1 MNPRRTCARC
11 GAGLD
16 DLAPSG
22 VCPRCLLRSTT
33 EPPEPDHAVEEVSLA
48 GGQADPRR
56 FGDFELVEELGRGGM
71 GVVYRARQV
80 SLDRWV
86 ALKMILDG
94 HFASPTFVERFH
106 AEARAAA
113 NLQHPNIVPLYEVG
127 ERDGLHYFSM
137 ELVEGRSVAEALRDG
152 AFPPQRAAACVKTVA
167 EAVHYAHQR
176 GILHR
181 DLKPSNILLDATGE
195 PRLTDFGL
203 AKRFVAELPQQAG
216 AATAAAGASARP
228 GSGRLPSAED
238 PASLTLTGQVLGSPN
253 YIPPEQ
259 ASGKRGEVGPW
270 TDVYSLGAILYHLL
284 TGRPP
289 FQAGTITDTLHEV
302 LVSEPVPPRRLN
314 ASLPRDLETVC
325 LKCLA
330 KEPSRR
336 YPTAQALAE
345 DLARFLAGE
354 PVRARPVS
362 PPERLWRWGRRRPA
376 LALVLVA
383 LHVVLALGLAGILWQ
398 WRRAEQNLY
407 VANIDRAFE
416 ALSEG
421 DLVSLGNW
429 LAAIERSPIQR
440 AMRGWEWRY
449 LLGRRDGDHLAV
461 LGRHDS
467 WISALAGSP
476 DRRWLA
482 SSSEDGVV
490 SLWDWEARREV
501 ARWPAHSNVVTNL
514 PSNRLHP
521 LVFALDGAQ
530 LITAGADEMIRCWT
544 VGPLPDPVWSASGE
558 TVRLA
563 CSGDGRLLASG
574 GQWER
579 SRLAVRRLSDRSA
592 ELITNWLSG
601 LSVLNGFAV
610 APDGSALFAGG
621 AERPVLRYGLAGD
634 AIPSPPEP
642 FPGSAPP
649 LAVSPDGAWLA
660 TAGANRNQVLVWRLP
675 APAEPWRSFDTQGG
689 GIRTLAFSPDSQHV
703 AAGLLNGGIVLFE
716 LAGQAPPRTLL
727 GHTDMV
733 TGLVF
738 SADGRTLA
746 SSSYDRTVRLW
757 ETATAGGGGAVVQ
770 HGRLAHAVA
779 FSPDSRYLGSV
790 ADEAIP
796 TPEGAVRSAYSLK
809 LWSLDDLAAVAAV
822 TNRGWGHTPHVSFS
836 PNSQEVATDDYHT
849 NRFHRVPTLERVLEA
864 GERFAVFA
872 PNSPWRAY
880 VSNGH
885 ALWRAS
891 SAAPEQVLGS
901 FTNGVSVLA
910 LSTKGHL
917 LAVGDTEGPIHLWDV
932 RQERRLW
939 TLRGHEA
946 EVICLAFSPNGRVL
960 ASAADDSLLGL
971 WDVTSGE
978 RRLLLPVHGGGLNW
992 VAFAPDGRTMAT
1004 CGGDGTVRLWSVE
1017 LGQQLAVLRDHTAAV
1032 NCVAFSP
1039 DGHWLAS
1046 ASDDGTVRLWRAP

>member
-1 MNPRRTCARC
+1 VDPTAEE
-11 GAGLD
+11 
-16 DLAPSG
+16 
-22 VCPRCLLRSTT
+22 LR
-33 EPPEPDHAVEEVSLA
+33 LA
-48 GGQADPRR
+48 GAQADARR

-94 HFASPTFVERFH
+94 HFASPTFVERFR

-127 ERDGLHYFSM
+127 ERDGLLYFSM
-137 ELVEGRSVAEALRDG
+137 ELVVGPSLAEALRDG
-152 AFPPQRAAACVKTVA
+152 AFPPQRAAACLKTVA

-203 AKRFVAELPQQAG
+203 AKRFVLEPAQPAG
-216 AATAAAGASARP
+216 SATPEVGCSGACPS
-228 GSGRLPSAED
+228 GGRLPSAAD

-289 FQAGTITDTLHEV
+289 FQAGTIPDTLHEV
-302 LVSEPVPPRRLN
+302 LSSEPVPPRRLN

-345 DLARFLAGE
+345 DLARFLAGR
-354 PVRARPVS
+354 PVRARPVT
-362 PPERLWRWGRRRPA
+362 PPERVWRWCRRRPA
-376 LALVLVA
+376 LALAIVA

-407 VANIDRAFE
+407 IANIGRAFE
-416 ALSEG
+416 ALAEG
-421 DLVSLGNW
+421 DLSSVGNW
-429 LAAIERSPIQR
+429 LALIERSPIQR

-449 LLGRRDGDHLAV
+449 LMGRRDGDQLAV

-490 SLWDWEARREV
+490 TLWDWEARREV
-501 ARWPAHSNVVTNL
+501 ARWPAHSNVVAQYPWT
-514 PSNRLHP
+514 RLHP

-530 LITAGADEMIRCWT
+530 LVTAGADEMIRGWT
-544 VGPLPDPVWSASGE
+544 VEPLPKLVWSTSGE

-574 GQWER
+574 GMWG
-579 SRLAVRRLSDRSA
+579 RLALWRLSDRSG
-592 ELITNWLSG
+592 ELITNWHSG
-601 LSVLNGFAV
+601 LLVLIGFAM

-621 AERPVLRYGLAGD
+621 AERPVLRYDLSGPALS
-634 AIPSPPEP
+634 SPPEP

-649 LAVSPDGAWLA
+649 VAVSPDGAWLA
-660 TAGANRNQVLVWRLP
+660 TAGANRNQVLVWRLS

-689 GIRTLAFSPDSQHV
+689 GIRTLAFSLDSQYL
-703 AAGLLNGGIVLFE
+703 AAGLLNGGIVLFD

-727 GHTDMV
+727 GHTDLV

-757 ETATAGGGGAVVQ
+757 GTLAATGSGAVVK
-770 HGRLAHAVA
+770 HGRLAHAVG
-779 FSPDSRYLGSV
+779 FSPDSRHLGSV

-796 TPEGAVRSAYSLK
+796 TSEGAVRSAYSLK
-809 LWSLDDLAAVAAV
+809 LWRLDDLAEVAAV

-836 PNSQEVATDDYHT
+836 PSSQEVAVDDWQT
-849 NRFHRVPTLERVLEA
+849 NRFYRVPTLEPVLGA

-872 PNSPWRAY
+872 PDSPWRAY
-880 VSNGH
+880 VSQGR

-891 SAAPEQVLGS
+891 PAAPEQVLGD
-901 FTNGVSVLA
+901 FTNRVSILA
-910 LSTKGHL
+910 LSPTGHL
-917 LAVGDTEGPIHLWDV
+917 LAVGDTDGAIHLWDV
-932 RQERRLW
+932 RRERRHRTLW
-939 TLRGHEA
+939 GHEA
-946 EVICLAFSPNGRVL
+946 EVICLAFSPNGRML
-960 ASAADDSLLGL
+960 ASAGDDALLGL
-971 WDVTSGE
+971 WDVASGE
-978 RRLLLPVHGGGLNW
+978 RRMLLPVHGGGLNW
-992 VAFAPDGRTMAT
+992 AAFASDGRTLAT
-1004 CGGDGTVRLWSVE
+1004 GGGDGTVRLWSVE
-1017 LGQQLAVLRDHTAAV
+1017 LGQQLTVLRDHTAAV
-1032 NCVAFSP
+1032 NGVAFSP
-1039 DGHWLAS
+1039 DGQWLAS